1 MPQTVNTRDLFLAKQ
16 ETLIAALAET
26 RSVIP
31 HAVAAA
37 DHAIRAPTRMEVVK

>member
-1 MPQTVNTRDLFLAKQ
+1 MPQTVNTRDPFVAKQ
-16 ETLIAALAET
+16 ETLIAALTET

-37 DHAIRAPTRMEVVK
+37 DDAIRAPTWMEVVK